1 MTSNRRQE
9 VRKDAMEVR
18 EFSCEAFLTH
28 ISPLSTK
35 AAALRKA
42 RPVDRFVQRHE
53 QLALMYK
60 LCEVSLDGSVLAVV
74 FKKFNND
81 MHIIH
86 FQWRRRILDLF
97 IIQGKAENRVVMCK
111 TSVQLLTP
119 DSGLNEESMFVRVRR
134 GLRAFIR
141 SRPYKGEGDSL

>member
-1 MTSNRRQE
+1 

-18 EFSCEAFLTH
+18 ESSCEAFLTH

-97 IIQGKAENRVVMCK
+97 IIQGRAENRVVMCK

-119 DSGLNEESMFVRVRR
+119 DSGLNEESMFVSVRR
-134 GLRAFIR
+134 GF
-141 SRPYKGEGDSL
+141 EGLHQV

>member
-1 MTSNRRQE
+1 

-97 IIQGKAENRVVMCK
+97 IIQGRAENRVVMCK

-119 DSGLNEESMFVRVRR
+119 DSGLNEESMFVSVRR
-134 GLRAFIR
+134 GF
-141 SRPYKGEGDSL
+141 EGLHQV